1 MSKKIVYIIVGLL
14 LAMNIY
20 ARGLKSKETENNQ
33 FSLKNSVITKTQEI
47 FSYENNVSKVMPID
61 EEELAEVSGR
71 NVNFI
76 INKMR

>member
-1 MSKKIVYIIVGLL
+1 SKKIVYIIVGLL

-71 NVNFI
+71 NVSFI

>member
-33 FSLKNSVITKTQEI
+33 SSLKNSVITKTQEI
-47 FSYENNVSKVMPID
+47 FNYENKISKVMPID
-61 EEELAEVSGR
+61 EEELTEVSGK
-71 NVNFI
+71 NVNFV

>member
-33 FSLKNSVITKTQEI
+33 SSLKNSVITKTQEI
-47 FSYENNVSKVMPID
+47 FNYENNVSKVTPID
-61 EEELAEVSGR
+61 EEELAEVSGK
-71 NVNFI
+71 NVNFV

>member
-20 ARGLKSKETENNQ
+20 ARGLKSKKTENNQ
-33 FSLKNSVITKTQEI
+33 SSLKNSVITKTQEI
-47 FSYENNVSKVMPID
+47 FNYENNVSKVMPID
-61 EEELAEVSGR
+61 EEELAEVSGK
-71 NVNFI
+71 NVNFV

>member
-71 NVNFI
+71 NVSFI

>member
-1 MSKKIVYIIVGLL
+1 
-14 LAMNIY
+14 MNIY
-20 ARGLKSKETENNQ
+20 AKGLKSKETEDDQ
-33 FSLKNSVITKTQEI
+33 FSLKDSVITKTQEI
-47 FSYENNVSKVMPID
+47 FNYENNVSKIMPID

>member
-14 LAMNIY
+14 VAMNIY
-20 ARGLKSKETENNQ
+20 AKGLKSKETEDDQ
-33 FSLKNSVITKTQEI
+33 FSLKDSVITKTQEI
-47 FSYENNVSKVMPID
+47 FNYENNVSKIMPID

>member
-20 ARGLKSKETENNQ
+20 ARGLKSKGTENNQ
-33 FSLKNSVITKTQEI
+33 SSLKNSVITKTQEI
-47 FSYENNVSKVMPID
+47 FNYENNVSKVMPID
-61 EEELAEVSGR
+61 EEELAEVSGK
-71 NVNFI
+71 NVNFV